1 MVRSSVDIRPS
12 PLAGKWYPANPDALK
27 TMLDRFLQAA
37 PPRQIDGIIRGLLA
51 PHAGLQFSGPVA
63 AHAFALVKGLAF
75 DTVVVI
81 GPMHHLMPGYILTT
95 AHTAYET
102 PLGTVPV
109 DQAAL
114 AAIGKTLH
122 LDAIR
127 NDPEHSVEI
136 ELPFLQHV
144 LAPGFSLIPLM
155 LRDQSVE
162 QAQALGAALAD
173 VVRDRHV
180 LLIASSDLSHFYRQD
195 IAHRLDTKMLDCVAA
210 MDGERVVE
218 YNERGKAVACGCG
231 AIATVINT
239 LKAWEVDRA
248 EVVNYATSGDVTG
261 DLSRVVGYGAAA
273 FWHVR

>member
-1 MVRSSVDIRPS
+1 MVRSSIDIRPS

-27 TMLDRFLQAA
+27 TMLDRFLQAV
-37 PPRQIDGIIRGLLA
+37 PPRQVDGTIRGLLA
-51 PHAGLQFSGPVA
+51 PHAGLQYSGPVA

-75 DTVVVI
+75 DKVVI
-81 GPMHHLMPGYILTT
+81 VGPMHHPMPGHILTT

-136 ELPFLQHV
+136 ELPFLQQV
-144 LAPGFSLIPLM
+144 LTPGFSLIPLM
-155 LRDQSVE
+155 LRDQSTE
-162 QAQALGAALAD
+162 QAQALGAVLAD
-173 VVRDRHV
+173 VLRDRRA
-180 LLIASSDLSHFYRQD
+180 LLVASSDLSHFYTQD

-210 MDGERVVE
+210 MDGERIVE
-218 YNERGKAVACGCG
+218 YNERGKAFACGYG
-231 AIATVINT
+231 AIATVINA
-239 LKAWEVDRA
+239 LKSWEVNRA

-261 DLSRVVGYGAAA
+261 DFSRVVGYGAAA
-273 FWHVR
+273 FWHIR

>member
-1 MVRSSVDIRPS
+1 MVGSSVDIRPS

-27 TMLDRFLQAA
+27 TMLDTFLQAA
-37 PPRQIDGIIRGLLA
+37 LPRQIDGTIHGLLA
-51 PHAGLQFSGPVA
+51 PHAGLQYSGPVA
-63 AHAFALVKGLAF
+63 ARAFALVKGLAF

-81 GPMHHLMPGYILTT
+81 GPMHHLMPGHILTT

-162 QAQALGAALAD
+162 QAQALGAALAR
-173 VVRDRHV
+173 VLQDRPV
-180 LLIASSDLSHFYRQD
+180 LLVASSDLSHFYKQD

-210 MDGERVVE
+210 MDAERIVE
-218 YNERGKAVACGCG
+218 YNEHGKAFACGYG
-231 AIATVINT
+231 AIATVLNVLRIWQVN
-239 LKAWEVDRA
+239 RA
-248 EVVNYATSGDVTG
+248 EIVGYATSGDVTG
-261 DLSRVVGYGAAA
+261 DLNRVVGYGAAA